1 MNPIVK
7 EFLVESNENLSSIT
21 EEMTKY
27 EKNPN
32 DKEILNS
39 IYRTIHTMKG
49 SASFLGFKKLE
60 GLTHIVENILDKLRE
75 SEISLTGELVDL
87 FLTSF
92 DACSTIVKDIE
103 ENESEG
109 DRSFDDLI
117 KRLKNYIA
125 EPLDLRESDTVIDD
139 DIVSD
144 INLFNEKI
152 MEVKQQKPELVATPV
167 QEKSEPVKVQEKPK
181 SEPSPAQEVRS
192 TPKPPVASESS
203 SSRSSI
209 SDTIRVNVSLLDKIL
224 NVVGELVL
232 NRNQILQFSKMNDEP
247 ELNRL
252 SHQLNVITT
261 ELQTDIMT
269 TRMQPVGSVI
279 NKFERV
285 VRDLARGQ
293 KKNITLEIQGQETEL
308 DKTLLEVIKDPLT
321 HLVRNAIDHGIESP
335 EVRINNGKSETGHLV
350 IKAYHEG
357 GQVIIEIADDG
368 NGIPKDKILA
378 KAVQKG
384 LISEEDAGKMTDQK
398 VLNLI
403 FHPGFSTAE
412 QVTNISG
419 RGVGMDVVKSNIEKI
434 GGEVDIQSVEGR
446 GTTFKLKIPLT
457 LAIVPALVVESGNET
472 FAIPQKNL
480 VELVLLEDTDVNN
493 IEELHDQEFYR
504 LRGELIPIFR
514 LNKSLELCNDN
525 EPDGFLNIIVLK
537 AEGTQYGLIV
547 DSILDT
553 QEIVVKPL
561 SRKLK
566 CQNVYAGA
574 TIMGDG
580 KVALILDAFGYF
592 NMVDRGADKDKAVEE
607 LHSRDNSSQGLFN
620 ADVQELLLFELGDER
635 PYAIPLCLINRLEE
649 FKDKDVEWSGKQSLI
664 RYRGGAMPLV
674 SLDKSVHI
682 EGTSDKLGS
691 NGVLPCIVSTI
702 RGQSFGFV
710 VKRILDIARSE
721 NVIEED
727 NVDRE
732 ELLGTTY
739 VNDRLVTLV
748 DVHTIVDHMGLG
760 KSRAKHS
767 LKGRV
772 LLVEDSP
779 LYQRVEMDLLEE
791 IGLKVTLAE
800 NGKKALDILKSGEQ
814 FDLIVTDVEMP
825 EMDGW
830 ELSRSVRGLGGKFS
844 TIPIIAVTTRVSPKD
859 LNKGKEV
866 GFTEHLEKLN
876 KQEMADSIS
885 RVLSA

>member
-7 EFLVESNENLSSIT
+7 EFLVESNEYLSSIT
-21 EEMTKY
+21 EEMTRY
-27 EKNPN
+27 EKNPE

-39 IYRTIHTMKG
+39 IYRTIHTIKG

-60 GLTHIVENILDKLRE
+60 GLTHVVENLLDKLRE

-92 DACSTIVKDIE
+92 DACTSLVKSIESTEI
-103 ENESEG
+103 EG
-109 DRSFDDLI
+109 DIDHSNLITELKSFGAADI
-117 KRLKNYIA
+117 SSEI
-125 EPLDLRESDTVIDD
+125 RESDTICDD
-139 DIVSD
+139 DVISD
-144 INLFNEKI
+144 VNLLNEKMMNAKI
-152 MEVKQQKPELVATPV
+152 KNEEEEIKEDDTVVSKNENQ
-167 QEKSEPVKVQEKPK
+167 
-181 SEPSPAQEVRS
+181 S
-192 TPKPPVASESS
+192 TPKASEPTSA
-203 SSRSSI
+203 SSRSTL
-209 SDTIRVNVSLLDKIL
+209 SDTVRVNVGLLDKIL

-232 NRNQILQFSKMNDEP
+232 NRNQILQFSKVNDEP

-279 NKFERV
+279 SKFERV
-285 VRDLARGQ
+285 VRDLARRQ
-293 KKNITLEIQGQETEL
+293 NKKVALDIQGQETEL

-321 HLVRNAIDHGIESP
+321 HLVRNAIDHGIEAP
-335 EVRINNGKSETGHLV
+335 EERVNNGKNETGHLS
-350 IKAYHEG
+350 IKAFHEG

-368 NGIPKDKILA
+368 YGIPKEKTLA
-378 KAVQKG
+378 KAVEKG
-384 LISEEDAGKMTDQK
+384 FVSEEAAANYSDQK
-398 VLNLI
+398 ILNLI

-419 RGVGMDVVKSNIEKI
+419 RGVGMDVVKSNIERI
-434 GGEVDIQSVEGR
+434 GGEVEIQSVEGK

-457 LAIVPALVVESGNET
+457 LAIVPALVVNSGEET

-480 VELVLLEDTDVNN
+480 VELVLLEDDDVNT
-493 IEELHDQEFYR
+493 IEELHTQEFYR

-514 LNKSLELCNDN
+514 LNKSLDLSSAN
-525 EPDGFLNIIVLK
+525 EPNGFLNIIVLK

-547 DSILDT
+547 DDILDT

-592 NMVDRGADKDKAVEE
+592 NMVDNGAKDTATEE
-607 LHSRDNSSQGLFN
+607 LHRNFIN
-620 ADVQELLLFELGDER
+620 RETVINTDVSELLLFELADQR

-649 FKDKDVEWSGKQSLI
+649 FKNKDLEWSGKQPLI
-664 RYRGGAMPLV
+664 KYRGGAMPIL
-674 SLDKSVHI
+674 SLDDSVHV
-682 EGTSDKLGS
+682 DKAGDAKEDDT
-691 NGVLPCIVSTI
+691 VLPCIVSDI

-710 VKRILDIARSE
+710 VDKILDIAHSD
-721 NVIEED
+721 NSIECD

-739 VNDRLVTLV
+739 VDDRLVTLI
-748 DVHTIVDHMGLG
+748 DIHTIVDKLGLG
-760 KSRAKHS
+760 KNRKKVSAKGS
-767 LKGRV
+767 V
-772 LLVEDSP
+772 LLCEDSP

-791 IGLKVTLAE
+791 IGLNVTLAE
-800 NGKKALDILKSGEQ
+800 NGAKGLEMLKSGKQ

-825 EMDGW
+825 EMNGW
-830 ELSRSVRGLGGKFS
+830 EFAQAVRELGGKFS
-844 TIPIIAVTTRVSPKD
+844 DIPIIAVTTRVSPKD
-859 LNKGKEV
+859 LAKGKEV

-876 KQEMADSIS
+876 KQEIAESIG
-885 RVLSA
+885 RFLIA

>member
-21 EEMTKY
+21 EEMTRY
-27 EKNPN
+27 EKNPE

-60 GLTHIVENILDKLRE
+60 DLTHVVENLLDKLRE
-75 SEISLTGELVDL
+75 SEITLTGELVDI

-92 DACSTIVKDIE
+92 DACTSIVKSIE
-103 ENESEG
+103 STEAEG
-109 DRSFDDLI
+109 DANLDDLI
-117 KRLKNYIA
+117 NKLKNYKEA
-125 EPLDLRESDTVIDD
+125 GASELRESDTVCDD
-139 DIVSD
+139 DVVSD
-144 INLFNEKI
+144 VNLFNEKI
-152 MEVKQQKPELVATPV
+152 LEAK
-167 QEKSEPVKVQEKPK
+167 EKSEATDATLNIPVTKTKEAKKTTPTPEPEKKETVPKV
-181 SEPSPAQEVRS
+181 
-192 TPKPPVASESS
+192 TESNT
-203 SSRSSI
+203 SSRSSM
-209 SDTIRVNVSLLDKIL
+209 SDKVRVNVGLLDKIL

-232 NRNQILQFSKMNDEP
+232 NRNQILQFSKVNDEP

-279 NKFERV
+279 SKFERV

-293 KKNITLEIQGQETEL
+293 DKKIALDIQGQETEL

-335 EVRINNGKSETGHLV
+335 EDRVKNGKNETGRLF

-378 KAVQKG
+378 KAIQKG
-384 LISEEDAGKMTDQK
+384 LVSEEASTKMSDQK
-398 VLNLI
+398 ILNLI

-419 RGVGMDVVKSNIEKI
+419 RGVGMDVVKSNIERI
-434 GGEVDIQSVEGR
+434 GGEVDIQSKEGF

-457 LAIVPALVVESGNET
+457 LAIVPALVVESGYET

-480 VELVLLEDTDVNN
+480 VELVLLEDEDVNT
-493 IEELHDQEFYR
+493 IEILHDQEFYR

-514 LNKSLELCNDN
+514 LNKSLSLSEEK
-525 EPDGFLNIIVLK
+525 EPNGFLNIIVLK

-547 DSILDT
+547 DNILDT
-553 QEIVVKPL
+553 QEIVIKPL

-592 NMVDRGADKDKAVEE
+592 NMVDKGDDKTKAEE
-607 LHSRDNSSQGLFN
+607 LHRLDSLNDRNLN
-620 ADVQELLLFELGDER
+620 ADVQELLLFELGDKR

-649 FKDKDVEWSGKQSLI
+649 FKEKDVEWSGKQSLI
-664 RYRGGAMPLV
+664 KYRGGAMPLL
-674 SLDKSVHI
+674 SLDQSIKVES
-682 EGTSDKLGS
+682 SKDKKNDL
-691 NGVLPCIVSTI
+691 GVLPCIVSSI

-710 VKRILDIARSE
+710 VNRILDIAHSDQE
-721 NVIEED
+721 IEAD
-727 NVDRE
+727 NVDRN

-748 DVHTIVDHMGLG
+748 DIHTIVDSLGLG
-760 KSRAKHS
+760 KNRKNYT
-767 LKGRV
+767 LKGNV

-779 LYQRVEMDLLEE
+779 LYQRVETDLLEE

-800 NGKKALDILKSGEQ
+800 NGKKAMELLNAGHQ

-830 ELSRSVRGLGGKFS
+830 EFAKSVRELGGKFAD
-844 TIPIIAVTTRVSPKD
+844 IPIIAVTTRVSPDD
-859 LNKGKEV
+859 LSKGKDA
-866 GFTEHLEKLN
+866 GFTEHIEKLN
-876 KQEMADSIS
+876 KQEMAD
-885 RVLSA
+885 RVSKFLTA